1 MLAAD
6 LGSRSVDLAVD
17 SRLVFSSWGL
27 FPRRAVALAE
37 AVILCA
43 RARGIVSFFVCL
55 ASELIFFF
63 SFLFNSSVVVGG
75 VRGEVRWSR
84 YFTGFA
90 FGLVKF
96 TGEEILYHSHLANAN
111 W

>member
-43 RARGIVSFFVCL
+43 RARGIVSFFSVCL
-55 ASELIFFF
+55 ASELIFF
-63 SFLFNSSVVVGG
+63 LFISVQFVCRGG
-75 VRGEVRWSR
+75 WSER
-84 YFTGFA
+84 
-90 FGLVKF
+90 
-96 TGEEILYHSHLANAN
+96 
-111 W
+111 